1 MNRKLIAA
9 ICLMLAFCIGIF
21 FYAEWEKARFE
32 ASLSKLSKPITFDEI
47 EISDHDA
54 KVIDFFE
61 EHNPEWAAWKKKKL
75 VHEAE
80 YEALN
85 KELEALFPFPLR
97 LDTVAL
103 DTVAL
108 NAAVEKVEAF
118 RKSLSGK
125 EKRAFHEKGEVLRRR
140 LETWMETQKTIDAEE
155 PD

>member
-1 MNRKLIAA
+1 M
-9 ICLMLAFCIGIF
+9 G
-21 FYAEWEKARFE
+21 
-32 ASLSKLSKPITFDEI
+32 S
-47 EISDHDA
+47 
-54 KVIDFFE
+54 VE
-61 EHNPEWAAWKKKKL
+61 EKKL

-103 DTVAL
+103 DTVATTV
-108 NAAVEKVEAF
+108 ATVEKVEAF

-140 LETWMETQKTIDAEE
+140 LETWIETQKTIDAEE

>member
-9 ICLMLAFCIGIF
+9 IVLILAACLAVY
-21 FYAEWEKARFE
+21 FYAEWEKARFD

-85 KELEALFPFPLR
+85 KELDALFPFPLR
-97 LDTVAL
+97 LDTVAT
-103 DTVAL
+103 TVAT
-108 NAAVEKVEAF
+108 VEKVEAF

-125 EKRAFHEKGEVLRRR
+125 EKRAFHKKGEVLRRR